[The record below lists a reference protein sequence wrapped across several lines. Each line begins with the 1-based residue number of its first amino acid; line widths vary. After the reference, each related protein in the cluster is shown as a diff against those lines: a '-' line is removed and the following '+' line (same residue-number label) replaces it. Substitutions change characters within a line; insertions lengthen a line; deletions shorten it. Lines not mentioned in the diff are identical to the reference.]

1 MIIIIIKGNIIRQ
14 ARQGIGFLVL
24 FSMFVCEI
32 CSRIQMFSCAK
43 YKKEVLTPFSYKI
56 MTNCKEQHH
65 SLILK
70 LS

>member
-1 MIIIIIKGNIIRQ
+1 
-14 ARQGIGFLVL
+14 
-24 FSMFVCEI
+24 MFVCEI

-70 LS
+70 PS